1 MSFREEDNQRN
12 CPSRGLGLAA
22 AAIGVGVGAALYYFF
37 SKRPEHPTASGSTSE
52 AWHCE
57 TDRAFLEENNSDDYS
72 TISEHSTTDTSINED
87 NENFCTCNN
96 NSEDSDSETE
106 YSETDS
112 SQTSIESSV
121 SSEESDRSYDSNV
134 DTSDLMT
141 RLNDVIDSALS
152 SESSGLVEWDVT
164 STLDVPSFA
173 PTYSNQLNSFLSSI
187 FSPRRSSSR
196 ERSRTEEQ
204 CSICFDMIQPS
215 QECMALPCTH
225 FFHTTCILPWLEQ
238 QQTCPNCRKN
248 ID

>member
-37 SKRPEHPTASGSTSE
+37 SKRPEHPTPSGSTSE

-57 TDRAFLEENNSDDYS
+57 TERAFLEENSSDDYS

-87 NENFCTCNN
+87 SENFCNCSNICSDE
-96 NSEDSDSETE
+96 SETETE

-112 SQTSIESSV
+112 SQASIESSL
-121 SSEESDRSYDSNV
+121 STEDSDRSLDSNG
-134 DTSDLMT
+134 DTNDLMS
-141 RLNDVIDSALS
+141 RVNDVIDSALN
-152 SESSGLVEWDVT
+152 ESSGLVEWDVT
-164 STLDVPSFA
+164 STLDVPSFT
-173 PTYSNQLNSFLSSI
+173 PTFNNQLNSFLTSL
-187 FSPRRSSSR
+187 FSPRRSTSR